1 GIQVEL
7 PGLRPQAV
15 ALSPGGDLLV
25 TSGKTHELV
34 VIDPARGSVLQ
45 RVPLPAD
52 EAKKPVSDVVSSHI
66 LEPDQEGQL
75 SYTGLIFSPDGA
87 RIFLSNVKVS
97 VKVFRVDAGRQVAAL
112 VSFDVPVAVARGC
125 RE

>member
-1 GIQVEL
+1 MARLNHSLFLRAPTALGAALIVLTSSGCRSRAPVRTQEKAGPAGANRVVTPVNQILSPAGIQVEL

-15 ALSPGGDLLV
+15 ALSPGRDLLA

-52 EAKKPVSDVVSSHI
+52 EAKKPV
-66 LEPDQEGQL
+66 
-75 SYTGLIFSPDGA
+75 
-87 RIFLSNVKVS
+87 
-97 VKVFRVDAGRQVAAL
+97 
-112 VSFDVPVAVARGC
+112 
-125 RE
+125 